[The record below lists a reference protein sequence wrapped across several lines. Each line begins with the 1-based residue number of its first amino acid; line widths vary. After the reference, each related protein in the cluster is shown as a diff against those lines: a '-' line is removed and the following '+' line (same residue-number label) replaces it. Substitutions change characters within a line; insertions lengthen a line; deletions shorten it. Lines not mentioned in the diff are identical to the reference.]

1 MAACDRCGA
10 VLTPGALACAYCG
23 APTAAA
29 ARVNQQQEEDAR
41 ARAQWIANE
50 EQRRALA
57 TRAQVQSLAT
67 QAVIWGAL
75 GALCG
80 CLPLG
85 IVGFVQGMRSRGL
98 AAETKQAAPV
108 TASVGLGLGS
118 LSLLSTIGV
127 FVWAII
133 STQHKEETADARIAQ
148 LTTQI
153 GSQASAPT
161 LDRAT
166 ACSLAEMYALRTGYA
181 GAAGYTLHG
190 FDCAGKLV
198 PRGDRVELDD
208 FRFQNGT
215 DEAKETYVCFKR
227 GGAWLVEELS
237 SSPCKGGPEPTTVPH
252 VAPAAPAPS
261 AGPRFTP
268 PAGTGP
274 SKAAG
279 KAK

>member
-10 VLTPGALACAYCG
+10 VLTPGALACTYCG

-41 ARAQWIANE
+41 ARAQWVANE

-57 TRAQVQSLAT
+57 ARAQVQSLGT
-67 QAVIWGAL
+67 QAVIWGTL

-85 IVGFVQGMRSRGL
+85 IVGFVQAMRSRGL
-98 AAETKQAAPV
+98 AAETKQPAPI
-108 TASVGLGLGS
+108 TASIGLGLGV
-118 LSLLSTIGV
+118 LSLLSTVGV
-127 FVWAII
+127 VVWAIV
-133 STQHKEETADARIAQ
+133 SSQHQQATADARIAQ

-153 GSQASAPT
+153 GAQANAPT

-166 ACSLAEMYALRTGYA
+166 ACALAEMYALRSGYA
-181 GAAGYTLHG
+181 GAAGYTLHA

-215 DEAKETYVCFKR
+215 DEAKQAYVCFKR

-237 SSPCKGGPEPTTVPH
+237 AFPCKGGPAEPTNAPH

-261 AGPRFTP
+261 AGPRPTP
-268 PAGTGP
+268 PVAP
-274 SKAAG
+274 AKSAG
-279 KAK
+279 KTK